1 MPTVSDGCFDTLPK
15 ILGNCVDRVLFR
27 QYVYQKTKG
36 NWNST
41 QAFLCFPLFSSEK
54 LIQEFEI
61 PKIRNRAYPMEKW
74 PRIKIVEKWPQIKIG
89 KWLIAASTLC
99 TSLTFF
105 PTPIAGSTMICKYPL
120 WGDFLPIIVWLGRCT
135 RIPRARGTLDPFIK
149 TKECHRWHS
158 PQSLN
163 STACWF
169 ATNVACLPNTKNP
182 FDLPCKTLKEL
193 KTVFIFSLLY
203 IITWSDLDQI

>member
-1 MPTVSDGCFDTLPK
+1 MFWHFRCQKSLEIVWIVFCSVNTFTRRQKEIGTAP
-15 ILGNCVDRVLFR
+15 RLF
-27 QYVYQKTKG
+27 
-36 NWNST
+36 S
-41 QAFLCFPLFSSEK
+41 ASLCFPPKNWSKSSKSLKSGIERIRWKSDLESK
-54 LIQEFEI
+54 LWKNDLKSKLESGLLLHRHF
-61 PKIRNRAYPMEKW
+61 AHH
-74 PRIKIVEKWPQIKIG
+74 
-89 KWLIAASTLC
+89 
-99 TSLTFF
+99 SLFF
-105 PTPIAGSTMICKYPL
+105 PPPIAGSAMICKYPL

-149 TKECHRWHS
+149 TKECNRWHS

-169 ATNVACLPNTKNP
+169 VTNVACLPNTKNP

-193 KTVFIFSLLY
+193 KTVFYILLTY